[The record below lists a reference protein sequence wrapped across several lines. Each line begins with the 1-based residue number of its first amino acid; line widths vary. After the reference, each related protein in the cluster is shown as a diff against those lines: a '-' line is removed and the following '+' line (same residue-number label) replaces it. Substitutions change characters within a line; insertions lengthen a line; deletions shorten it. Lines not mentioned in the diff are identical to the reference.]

1 MNKKRKINLLTS
13 NFKYQT
19 DIEYHCKKAKSI
31 ETKQ

>member
-19 DIEYHCKKAKSI
+19 DIEYHCKKSKI
-31 ETKQ
+31 N